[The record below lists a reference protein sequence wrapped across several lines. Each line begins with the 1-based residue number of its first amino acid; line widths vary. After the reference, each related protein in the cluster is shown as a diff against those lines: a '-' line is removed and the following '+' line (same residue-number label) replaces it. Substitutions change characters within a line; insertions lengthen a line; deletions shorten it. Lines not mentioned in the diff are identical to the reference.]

1 MNNDIIYIIKESSDP
16 KLVGK
21 KLILEF
27 DVGTCWFE
35 KYILTIF
42 EDRKD
47 VPILHDAFS
56 YIGLSDFLE
65 NNQIKLVVDKNSKAR
80 YNRCLLDHTGMSSVF
95 NVASGLTIFGVSFD
109 KGESVQQ
116 SIIEKH
122 VNELNKRRIMK
133 NELG

>member
-1 MNNDIIYIIKESSDP
+1 MYNDIVYVIKESSDP

-27 DVGTCWFE
+27 DAGTSWFE

-42 EDRKD
+42 KDRKD
-47 VPILHDAFS
+47 DPILYDSFS
-56 YIGLSDFLE
+56 YIGLSNFLE
-65 NNQIKLVVDKNSKAR
+65 NNKIRLDVDKNSKER

-95 NVASGLTIFGVSFD
+95 NVASGLSIFGISFD

-122 VNELNKRRIMK
+122 VNELNKGD
-133 NELG
+133 L

>member
-27 DVGTCWFE
+27 DAGTYWFE

-42 EDRKD
+42 KDRKD
-47 VPILHDAFS
+47 VPIIYESFS
-56 YIGLSDFLE
+56 YLRLTDFLKDK
-65 NNQIKLVVDKNSKAR
+65 QIRLDVDRNSRAR
-80 YNRCLLDHTGMSSVF
+80 YNRCLKEHTGMSTVF
-95 NVASGLTIFGVSFD
+95 NVASGLPIFGVSFD

-122 VNELNKRRIMK
+122 VNELNKGD
-133 NELG
+133 L